1 VPLDIPFTVREP
13 VWRSALGSGLIN
25 NTGTAIGSFVVCLL
39 FDAGAVLAVY
49 IAVKPWLGW
58 TRRRRYKPPPGRR
71 PGMESSHRR

>member
-1 VPLDIPFTVREP
+1 MRRP
-13 VWRSALGSGLIN
+13 GLS
-25 NTGTAIGSFVVCLL
+25 GTAIGSFVVCLL

-71 PGMESSHRR
+71 PGLVTRS